1 MRIQVVVPD
10 EHVTPEVVEPVLEAV
25 TRVNQHM
32 LASGQTPTSHELIKG
47 GAVWR
52 PENMGDE
59 HFDHGGTIASRG
71 WGDCDDW
78 APLHAATLRQNG
90 TDPGAK
96 TIMVPSGPNTFHA
109 LVQRSSGAIEDPS
122 VAAGMKA
129 SHTSGMN
136 VSGGMEVYV
145 CDPHDGR
152 IYQGALAP
160 TVGPLSL
167 HCGPGVA
174 VRGCHVIGAGML
186 YEARVDLPIAGSSLS
201 GVRGHLRARHHGRH
215 RRHVVGGMLP
225 YAIATT
231 HVATSKHAALHGA
244 LCGAIV
250 CGDASGMASP
260 IDRYKLLAMQHG
272 MAGHTAGQT
281 HEALRRVILDD
292 VTRAARETG
301 IPAEHHARQL
311 RLSMPNPGYIVGG
324 LFDDIG
330 HFASG
335 IVSDVSN
342 VVSKVA
348 DVVPWGDIIHGVEAA
363 VSVVPGLGT
372 AVSDVLAAAE
382 TAYNTA
388 SALLHG
394 NPLEAG
400 IRAAY
405 NFAMASIPGAAAL
418 RFVLDPIV
426 TALIA
431 LTVKKEPVATAVLDS
446 LLASVPDAPK
456 IGPVSPRSIAA
467 SMAHLIVDK
476 LGVKNTGG
484 GKSAPAAGPPG
495 GGFHAVASAMAAAAK
510 RPGAPAPPQTA
521 KAGALHIT
529 VPAPPKKVIPLKVPP
544 ALRAPA
550 ASMLTSAMKGA
561 AHAATHKLT
570 LQTVNPMVQHV

>member
-1 MRIQVVVPD
+1 MRIQVAVPD

-25 TRVNQHM
+25 TRLNEHM
-32 LASGQTPTSHELIKG
+32 IRSGQTPTSHELIKS
-47 GAVWR
+47 GAKWR

-78 APLHAATLRQNG
+78 APLHAATLRTSG
-90 TDPGAK
+90 EDGGAR

-129 SHTSGMN
+129 AHSSNINISGE
-136 VSGGMEVYV
+136 MEVYV

-152 IYQGALAP
+152 IYQGAMAP
-160 TVGPLSL
+160 TVGPLSV

-174 VRGCHVIGAGML
+174 VRGCHVIGGGML

-201 GVRGHLRARHHGRH
+201 GMRGHLRTRHHGRH
-215 RRHVVGGMLP
+215 RKHVVGAMLP
-225 YAIATT
+225 YAISTT
-231 HVATSKHAALHGA
+231 HVATDKHAALHGA

-250 CGDASGMASP
+250 TGNCSGMAAP

-281 HEALRRVILDD
+281 REALRQTMLAD
-292 VTRAARETG
+292 VFAETQRTG
-301 IPAEHHARQL
+301 IPADHLMGAL
-311 RLSMPNPGYIVGG
+311 RMSMTNPESSVGNI
-324 LFDDIG
+324 LDDAFDV
-330 HFASG
+330 ASSV
-335 IVSDVSN
+335 VSDVSH
-342 VVSKVA
+342 VVSKVV
-348 DVVPWGDIIHGVEAA
+348 DVVPWGDIIHGTEAA
-363 VSVVPGLGT
+363 VSVIPGLGT
-372 AVSDVLAAAE
+372 AVSDILATAE

-405 NFAMASIPGAAAL
+405 NFTLASIPAAAAL
-418 RFVLDPIV
+418 RFVLDPV
-426 TALIA
+426 VNTLIGM
-431 LTVKKEPVATAVLDS
+431 TVHKEPISSAVLDG

-467 SMAHLIVDK
+467 SLAHLIVNK
-476 LGVKNTGG
+476 LGIKNTGG
-484 GKSAPAAGPPG
+484 GKSRPASGPG
-495 GGFHAVASAMAAAAK
+495 IFAAAATAVAHAAAAK
-510 RPGAPAPPQTA
+510 RPPPRTV
-521 KAGALHIT
+521 HIGPYHVT
-529 VPAPPKKVIPLKVPP
+529 LPPHPKKVAPMRRPHLQ
-544 ALRAPA
+544 ALATAKP
-550 ASMLTSAMKGA
+550 MGA
-561 AHAATHKLT
+561 VHAATHKVT
-570 LQTVNPMVQHV
+570 LQTINPMVQHV